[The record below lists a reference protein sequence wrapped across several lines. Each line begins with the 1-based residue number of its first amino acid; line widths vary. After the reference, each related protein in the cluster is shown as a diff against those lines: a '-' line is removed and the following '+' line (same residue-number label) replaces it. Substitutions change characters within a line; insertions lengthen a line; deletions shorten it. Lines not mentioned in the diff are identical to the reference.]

1 MEAQFAI
8 KAITCSLTKFY
19 YCIAALGKA
28 DAAQVVD
35 LIKCPPEELPYE
47 SLKEL
52 LTELHTL
59 NPFQRYQAFMSLT
72 LAADKKPSMLMRKMC
87 SLLPLSHRVNK
98 EKCFLI
104 KGFFLDHL
112 PPNIRTHLMRED
124 ISDPRKLA
132 AKTFEI

>member
-72 LAADKKPSMLMRKMC
+72 LASRYGM
-87 SLLPLSHRVNK
+87 SFLL
-98 EKCFLI
+98 
-104 KGFFLDHL
+104 
-112 PPNIRTHLMRED
+112 
-124 ISDPRKLA
+124 
-132 AKTFEI
+132 